1 MALIE
6 SLLPGIQ
13 VILSILLIGAVML
26 QQRGAG
32 LGGAFG
38 DQSQESFYKRRG
50 FELFLFR
57 GTIVLA
63 VLFAVSALVAL
74 VV

>member
-1 MALIE
+1 MTLIA

-13 VILSILLIGAVML
+13 VILSILLIGAVLL

-38 DQSQESFYKRRG
+38 DQSQESYYTRRG
-50 FELFLFR
+50 GELFLFR
-57 GTIVLA
+57 ATIFLA
-63 VLFAVSALVAL
+63 VLFALSSLIALII
-74 VV
+74 